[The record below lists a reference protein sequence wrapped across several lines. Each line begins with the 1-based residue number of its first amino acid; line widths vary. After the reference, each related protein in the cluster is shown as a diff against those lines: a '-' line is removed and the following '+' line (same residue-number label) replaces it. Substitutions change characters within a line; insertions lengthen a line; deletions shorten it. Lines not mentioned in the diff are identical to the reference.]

1 MSCTHCPF
9 NGNTFGFT
17 PLSLG
22 HWRRVWVLHCKSRAE
37 MICLEIYRCNNTQRG
52 HRFTIKLRE
61 KQCCSL
67 SPVSFS
73 ASTHPRC
80 LFFSTSS
87 VIRWLWLRG
96 RGVCSGVR
104 RHRGLL
110 LIPLCKGVLEGW
122 RRLVGAG
129 SKAEANWQQATGT
142 LWGTKREVRRAGGAV
157 LLSGRDVTKK
167 TSHDWI
173 CSC

>member
-22 HWRRVWVLHCKSRAE
+22 HWRRVWVLYYKSRAE

-142 LWGTKREVRRAGGAV
+142 LWGTKREVRRAGGPY
-157 LLSGRDVTKK
+157 
-167 TSHDWI
+167 
-173 CSC
+173 CSQGGM

>member
-22 HWRRVWVLHCKSRAE
+22 HWRRVWVLYCKSRAE

-52 HRFTIKLRE
+52 HHFTIKLRE
-61 KQCCSL
+61 KHCCSL
-67 SPVSFS
+67 SPFLFLLRLILV
-73 ASTHPRC
+73 A
-80 LFFSTSS
+80 FFSPRHLSS
-87 VIRWLWLRG
+87 AWLWLRG

-142 LWGTKREVRRAGGAV
+142 LWGTKREVRRAGGPY
-157 LLSGRDVTKK
+157 
-167 TSHDWI
+167 
-173 CSC
+173 CSQGGM

>member
-129 SKAEANWQQATGT
+129 SKAEANWLQATGT

>member
-22 HWRRVWVLHCKSRAE
+22 HWRRVWVLYYKSRAE

-52 HRFTIKLRE
+52 HHFTIKLRE

-80 LFFSTSS
+80 FFFSTSS

-129 SKAEANWQQATGT
+129 SKAEANWLQATGT

>member
-52 HRFTIKLRE
+52 HHFTIKLRE

-129 SKAEANWQQATGT
+129 SKAEANWLQATGT